1 MELTIIKLN
10 KLMAG
15 EVSSLV
21 KETFDNYVAKD
32 YTSEGI
38 KNYHQYISPEA
49 MLKRSDNGAL
59 VLVAIYN
66 DSIAGMIEIINNN
79 EISLFYV
86 GSKWQK
92 LGIGKELFIEAIRR
106 VKNSHLDSL
115 TVKASVFAEKVY
127 SSLGFTRTDKETVEN
142 GMSIIPM
149 IYRIKE

>member
-10 KLMAG
+10 KLMAK

-32 YTSEGI
+32 YTKEGI
-38 KNYHQYISPEA
+38 KTYHNYISPEA
-49 MLKRSDNGAL
+49 MLERSNNGAL
-59 VLVAIYN
+59 ILVAIYN

-86 GSKWQK
+86 DSKWQK

-106 VKNSHLDSL
+106 VKNNHLDSL

-127 SSLGFTRTDKETVEN
+127 LSLGFTRTGEETIDN
-142 GMSIIPM
+142 GMTVIPM
-149 IYRIKE
+149 IYHIGE

>member
-10 KLMAG
+10 KLMAK

-32 YTSEGI
+32 YTKEGV
-38 KNYHQYISPEA
+38 KTYHNYISPEA
-49 MLKRSDNGAL
+49 MLERSNNGAL
-59 VLVAIYN
+59 ILVAIYN

-86 GSKWQK
+86 DSKWQK

-106 VKNSHLDSL
+106 VKNNHLDSL

-127 SSLGFTRTDKETVEN
+127 SNLGFARTGEETVDN
-142 GMSIIPM
+142 GMTVIPM
-149 IYRIKE
+149 IYRIGE